1 MRASDLR
8 MCTAAWPRAAGAAD
22 RNAGVALFDGKTLN
36 GWKQLGGAADYQ
48 VIDGA
53 IVGAT
58 RPGVPNS
65 FLVTQQDFADFI
77 LEFDVRQDVGPA
89 NSGVQFRSHSTPEFE
104 NGRVHGY
111 QADIDPSPRQWSGH
125 IYEEAQRGWFYTG
138 EMNPPSK
145 ALYKFGAWNHYRIEA
160 IGPRLRVWVNDGAA
174 ADVIDAGSA
183 SGIHRPAGAFDRQA
197 RRSRSHHQ
205 LEESLDPDPRPRAAS
220 RDGHLHPQ
228 QPAQQPAPGRKG
240 PGLAPAVGWQDC
252 ARAGAARRQRD
263 FRRRD
268 GRWPTASSRCS
279 RKAGGGDIMSDE
291 EFGAFELQL
300 EFKVSAG
307 ANSGIFYLL
316 TSPRDPAS
324 DAPLGLEYQIL
335 DDERHPD
342 AKLGSDGNRTL
353 ASLYDVLP
361 RAKLMTNVGIA
372 PKIDVW
378 QHARIVS
385 RADGTVEHWLNGVK
399 VLEFNR
405 HSADYRAQVAA
416 SKFKSTPGFGA
427 RREGPHPAAGSR
439 RRGGL
444 PQHQDPL
451 ARLRFI
457 SRRACALRGAPQASY
472 AVMARCAQGFGACR
486 IASRQWFMASSLAIA
501 SMFGKRL
508 SRAAAIA
515 RS

>member
-1 MRASDLR
+1 MRNHWCGWVLLLVAGS
-8 MCTAAWPRAAGAAD
+8 GAAD
-22 RNAGVALFDGKTLN
+22 RNAGETLFDGKTLN

-65 FLVTQQDFADFI
+65 FLVTKQDFADFI

-89 NSGVQFRSHSTPEFE
+89 NSGVQFRSHSTPAFE

-160 IGPRLRVWVNDGAA
+160 IGPRLRVWVNDGAV
-174 ADVIDAGSA
+174 ADVIDDA
-183 SGIHRPAGAFDRQA
+183 SKSGFVGLQVHSVDKPDEVGRTTSWKNLSIRTRD
-197 RRSRSHHQ
+197 
-205 LEESLDPDPRPRAAS
+205 LEPRPSMGIFIRNNLPNN
-220 RDGHLHPQ
+220 LHPDEKAQ
-228 QPAQQPAPGRKG
+228 GWRLLWDGKTANGWRSAQAAGFPAKG
-240 PGLAPAVGWQDC
+240 WSLANGELAVLAKG
-252 ARAGAARRQRD
+252 
-263 FRRRD
+263 
-268 GRWPTASSRCS
+268 
-279 RKAGGGDIMSDE
+279 GGGDIMSDE

-300 EFKVSAG
+300 EFKLSAG

-324 DAPLGLEYQIL
+324 GAPLGLEYQIL

-342 AKLGSDGNRTL
+342 AKLGRDGNRTL

-372 PKIDVW
+372 PRIDAW
-378 QHARIVS
+378 QHARVVS
-385 RADGTVEHWLNGVK
+385 RPDGTVEHWLNGVK

-405 HSADYRAQVAA
+405 QSADYRAQVAA
-416 SKFKSTPGFGA
+416 SKFKSTPGFG
-427 RREGPHPAAGSR
+427 EAAKGR
-439 RRGGL
+439 IL
-444 PQHQDPL
+444 LQDH
-451 ARLRFI
+451 
-457 SRRACALRGAPQASY
+457 GD
-472 AVMARCAQGFGACR
+472 AVAY
-486 IASRQWFMASSLAIA
+486 
-501 SMFGKRL
+501 
-508 SRAAAIA
+508 
-515 RS
+515 RSIKIRTLN